1 MNKQEILTEIE
12 ELKERLNN
20 LEKMYN
26 AVSDKRWRGDEDDD
40 YYFISAL
47 GTVYRDTEN
56 VKAVDNARYDIGNYF
71 QTKEEAE
78 FEAKRL
84 KVVTELREFSTPP
97 TDFDWDNTDKKY
109 TLILESTGVKVKF
122 FYMYQSSDLYFRTR
136 EQAENA
142 IEAIGEDRIIKY
154 YFRRYF
160 IF

>member
-12 ELKERLNN
+12 ELKERLNS

-26 AVSDKRWRGDEDDD
+26 SVSDKRWRGDKDDD

-78 FEAKRL
+78 FEAERL
-84 KVVTELREFSTPP
+84 KVVTELREWATPISEFNWN
-97 TDFDWDNTDKKY
+97 DAAEKKY
-109 TLILESTGVKVKF
+109 VILLELDEVKVDSF
-122 FYMYQSSDLYFRTR
+122 ALYQISDLFFKTK
-136 EQAENA
+136 EQAESA
-142 IEAIGEDRIIKY
+142 IRTVGKERILKY
-154 YFRRYF
+154 YFKR
-160 IF
+160 